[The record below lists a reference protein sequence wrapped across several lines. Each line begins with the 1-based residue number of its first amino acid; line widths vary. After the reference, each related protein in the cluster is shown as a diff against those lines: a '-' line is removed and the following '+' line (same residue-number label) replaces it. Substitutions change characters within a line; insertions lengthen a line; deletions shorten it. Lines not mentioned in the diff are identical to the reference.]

1 MMTVEVKTFSEIPN
15 VPAVYALCGGATL
28 HRGTYIAYVGNA
40 AKLRSRIRQHL
51 IARET
56 SVITGLSAVSLNP
69 DHVVEVRWWE
79 HPGFSGQRFRQAAEL
94 VAFEVLRPALRSL
107 APELKR
113 ARRAYDDRSFP
124 ADEIRSLLSG
134 EETGRFVVPSLRGA
148 LERIEELER
157 RLSALEEQPRE

>member
-1 MMTVEVKTFSEIPN
+1 MTLEVKTFSEIPN

-28 HRGTYIAYVGNA
+28 HRGTYIAYVGHTHN
-40 AKLRSRIRQHL
+40 LRKRINDHL

-56 SVITGLSAVSLNP
+56 RVITGLSAVSLNP

-79 HPGFSGQRFRQAAEL
+79 HPSFGERTFHEAAEL
-94 VAFEVLRPALRSL
+94 IAFEELKPALRSL
-107 APELKR
+107 AQELKG
-113 ARRAYDDRSFP
+113 ARQTLEDRSFP

-134 EETGRFVVPSLRGA
+134 DETGRFVVPSLRGA

-157 RLSALEEQPRE
+157 RLSALEE